1 MIETNNI
8 YYLRSNDNTLKELG
22 ECGGALTTLM
32 KFILEKKIVD
42 GVLTVKKNNDIYDV
56 VPVLISDYKKLGQ
69 TAGSLHCGTS
79 NIANILVK
87 YFDDFPDMK
96 LAVTVKPCE
105 AKTILELAN
114 HDKINLDNIIMVGVN
129 CGGTFPPVS
138 TQNMIEEIFEVDAD
152 QVINEEIENGKFII
166 KIEDGS
172 KKEININQ
180 LEKGIYG
187 RRSNCRRCE
196 LNIPTSADIGFGNWG
211 VMGDYVNDYSC
222 VEVFT
227 VRGAEI
233 LDNAISSGQI
243 SIEETSTEAVAIR
256 HKIDKSMVDLA
267 KKWQLQDFK
276 GELNN
281 DILSIFSLY
290 HDEFQKCIK
299 CFGCRNVCPICYCK
313 ECTLEI
319 NTPEWVDKGQIPPS
333 SLFHIERLI
342 HMVESCTNCGQCED
356 VCPMDIPLAKIW
368 NQINLKIKE
377 LKDTPGMDNQL
388 VLFEYFKRTE

>member
-1 MIETNNI
+1 M
-8 YYLRSNDNTLKELG
+8 
-22 ECGGALTTLM
+22 
-32 KFILEKKIVD
+32 
-42 GVLTVKKNNDIYDV
+42 
-56 VPVLISDYKKLGQ
+56 
-69 TAGSLHCGTS
+69 
-79 NIANILVK
+79 
-87 YFDDFPDMK
+87 
-96 LAVTVKPCE
+96 
-105 AKTILELAN
+105 LELAN

-129 CGGTFPPVS
+129 CGGTFPPVP
-138 TQNMIEEIFEVDAD
+138 TRNMIEEIFEVDAD
-152 QVINEEIENGKFII
+152 QVINEEIERGKFII

-172 KKEININQ
+172 KKEININK

-233 LDNAISSGQI
+233 LDKAISSGKI
-243 SIEETSTEAVAIR
+243 FIEETSTEAAEIR
-256 HKIDKSMVDLA
+256 HKIDKSMVDLT

-276 GELNN
+276 EELNN
-281 DILSIFSLY
+281 DILSIFSHY

-299 CFGCRNVCPICYCK
+299 CFGCRNACPICYCK

-333 SLFHIERLI
+333 SLFHVERLI

-368 NQINLKIKE
+368 NQINLMIKE
-377 LKDTPGMDNQL
+377 LKYFPGMDNQL
-388 VLFEYFKRTE
+388 VLFDYFKRTE